1 MRPQP
6 KRARGVLRLAT
17 LGRSGVVFTLLLS
30 TFLISTTIA
39 QALESRAVLLAGYV
53 SMALMG
59 VIVAVRSL
67 RERLEMPPEV
77 GLYWAFAVWS
87 IGSGLVVAA
96 DLPAFYQIAE
106 RVIYVGIV
114 ISVVAPYC
122 AARRTVAPTYMAFIV
137 LALVLVAY
145 GFTSGNFEVAAEVGQ
160 RGTQVTGTRAS
171 SLTTNANALGM
182 ICFWAMV
189 GLALYWG
196 LSRRRVSWLV
206 LGPVL
211 ALLLVGV
218 ALSAS
223 RKAFLLVF
231 VFGLAW
237 LWFCYRRFLLRN
249 VRVLLGVLVV
259 AAGAYFFG
267 KLALG
272 GTLLGYRLGLV
283 TSAEAQDAG
292 TNVRLYF
299 YTEGMKILSLRPLT
313 GVGLGQFSVYSD
325 TGLYAHSE
333 YVEILVNT
341 GPVGA
346 CLYFGMYV
354 VVWRR
359 LRRVHRRVVDP
370 RLRYVAGVCLAS
382 LASFAIVNLAL
393 VQHSSFGSMV
403 LLAGILGF
411 AYGADRQLLQ
421 HGIPFG
427 RSARHFSV
435 PGPMRPTRMPV
446 SSD

>member
-1 MRPQP
+1 M
-6 KRARGVLRLAT
+6 VLPLAT
-17 LGRSGVVFTLLLS
+17 LGRGGVAFTLLLS

-39 QALESRAVLLAGYV
+39 QALENRAVLLAGYV
-53 SMALMG
+53 SMGLMAAIVGVRAL
-59 VIVAVRSL
+59 RD
-67 RERLEMPPEV
+67 RLEMPPEV
-77 GLYWAFAVWS
+77 GLYWAFAIWS
-87 IGSGLVVAA
+87 VGSGVVVAA
-96 DLPAFYQIAE
+96 DLPVFYQIAE
-106 RVIYVGIV
+106 RVVYVGIV
-114 ISVVAPYC
+114 ISVVASYC
-122 AARRTVAPTYMAFIV
+122 AARRTVAPTYTAFVV
-137 LALVLVAY
+137 LALVLVIY

-182 ICFWAMV
+182 ICFWAIV
-189 GLALYWG
+189 GLTLYWG

-206 LGPVL
+206 LGPVI

-231 VFGLAW
+231 VFAVAW

-249 VRVLLGVLVV
+249 VRVLLGVVVV
-259 AAGAYFFG
+259 AAGAYVFG

-299 YTEGMKILSLRPLT
+299 YTEGMKILSAKPLT

-333 YVEILVNT
+333 YVEVLVNT

-346 CLYFGMYV
+346 CLYFGMYL

-359 LRRVHRRVVDP
+359 LRRVHGRAVDP
-370 RLRYVAGVCLAS
+370 RVRYVAGVCLAS
-382 LASFAIVNLAL
+382 FVAFAVVSLAL
-393 VQHSSFGSMV
+393 VHHSSFSSMV
-403 LLAGILGF
+403 LVAGIVGF
-411 AYGADRQLLQ
+411 AYGAERQMLR
-421 HGIPFG
+421 HGVPVQRPAG
-427 RSARHFSV
+427 QVSAPR
-435 PGPMRPTRMPV
+435 PMRPTRLPV
-446 SSD
+446 PSG